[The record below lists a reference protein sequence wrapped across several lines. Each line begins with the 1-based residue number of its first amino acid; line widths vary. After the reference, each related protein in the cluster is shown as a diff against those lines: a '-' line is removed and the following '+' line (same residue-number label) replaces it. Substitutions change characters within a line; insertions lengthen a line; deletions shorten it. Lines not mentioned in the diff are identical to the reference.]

1 MEMYV
6 SSLNARSG
14 GSMLLLVLMKVG
26 HVDAREDTNV
36 SGAAQEE
43 GQQDG
48 DVQLQQSLSIIA
60 EMEADSK
67 N

>member
-1 MEMYV
+1 
-6 SSLNARSG
+6 
-14 GSMLLLVLMKVG
+14 MKFG
-26 HVDAREDTNV
+26 HVDARQGTNV